1 MATAGYDNH
10 AIADELGFASNK
22 VVATRLRQI
31 SQKVQTLVEKEMIE
45 SFKK

>member
-31 SQKVQTLVEKEMIE
+31 SQKVQALVEKEMIE
-45 SFKK
+45 SFKN